1 MITIEQ
7 LALVTGGTTLPIDI
21 FGAPTVCDGIENAAF
36 TAAVQGQLPVS
47 RALSSVAKVCRIV
60 RRRGR

>member
-21 FGAPTVCDGIENAAF
+21 VGAPTVCDSIENAAL
-36 TAAVQGQLPVS
+36 TAAVRGQLPVS
-47 RALSSVAKVCRIV
+47 NALSGIAKVCRLV
-60 RRRGR
+60 RPR